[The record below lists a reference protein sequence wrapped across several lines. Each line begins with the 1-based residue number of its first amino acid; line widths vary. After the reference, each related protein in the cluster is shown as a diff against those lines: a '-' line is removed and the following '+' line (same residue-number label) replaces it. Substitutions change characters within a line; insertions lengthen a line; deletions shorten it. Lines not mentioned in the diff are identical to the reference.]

1 MAVNFWALLSVSLI
15 YVTVSVPEPYC
26 FDDGCFVEYF
36 EIGSSI
42 PPAFVC
48 NTHRGLPT
56 QKEKSIRVFH
66 RL

>member
-42 PPAFVC
+42 PPALFFFLRTV
-48 NTHRGLPT
+48 L
-56 QKEKSIRVFH
+56 VF
-66 RL
+66 